1 MKFSRLLLVVALI
14 FALQANAR
22 SQKKVSILGDSYS
35 TFGGYVS
42 PESNLCWYNGTDRA
56 PGRNNDVETV
66 EQTWW
71 YQLIDADPDLVLER
85 NNSYSGAT
93 VCCTGYRGEDFSDRA
108 FISRVNNLGNPDII
122 IILGGTND
130 SWAKSPVGDFKYSD
144 WTKTDL
150 MSFRPAFAY
159 MLDRLKA
166 LYPDALILNV
176 VNSELSDDVTS
187 SQQIICDH
195 YGVRNILLEDI
206 DKQWGHPSIKGMQA
220 IASQVKPFIK

>member
-1 MKFSRLLLVVALI
+1 
-14 FALQANAR
+14 
-22 SQKKVSILGDSYS
+22 
-35 TFGGYVS
+35 
-42 PESNLCWYNGTDRA
+42 CWYNCTDRA

-130 SWAKSPVGDFKYSD
+130 SWAKSPVGEFKYSD
-144 WTKTDL
+144 WNKADL
-150 MSFRPAFAY
+150 MTFRPAFAY
-159 MLDRLKA
+159 MLERLQA
-166 LYPDALILNV
+166 LYPEALILNV
-176 VNSELSDDVTS
+176 VNSELSDDVTD

-195 YGVRNILLEDI
+195 YGVKNILLEDI
-206 DKQWGHPSIKGMQA
+206 DKQWGHPSIAGMQS